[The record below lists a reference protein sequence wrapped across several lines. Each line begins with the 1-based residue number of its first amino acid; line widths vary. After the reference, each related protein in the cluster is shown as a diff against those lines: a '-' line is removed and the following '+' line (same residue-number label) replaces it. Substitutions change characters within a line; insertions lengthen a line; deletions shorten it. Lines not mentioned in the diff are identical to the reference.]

1 MDDRRKYYRVK
12 DDRVKVIYKAMD
24 PLSKEHKVS
33 TVDLSAGGM
42 CLALNEKIKLQTLL
56 EISIILPDD
65 NEPLLGLAK
74 VVWQKEEMTRDKS
87 GRSYYETGVGYLK
100 LGFQNRKR
108 IAQFIS
114 SYLARNPGSHS

>member
-12 DDRVKVIYKAMD
+12 DERVKVIYKAMD
-24 PLSKEHKVS
+24 PLSKEHKVP